1 MRIKVLEVGN
11 VTKEKT
17 YFVYPLKFESN
28 GKTQERKMFSF
39 NTESYKALKDAKPD
53 QVYEVK
59 LEKDQNGY
67 WQWSNVEEATGQAA
81 AQSTGTNRASTFE
94 TPEERARRQVLIVR
108 QNALT
113 NAVTVVAPRADL
125 AVNLEEIEE
134 IARKF
139 EAWVLRD

>member
-17 YFVYPLKFESN
+17 YFVYPLKFESD

-39 NTESYKALKDAKPD
+39 NSDSYKALKDAKPD

-59 LEKDQNGY
+59 LEKDKNGY
-67 WQWSNVEEATGQAA
+67 WQWASVAEVTGSAA
-81 AQSTGTNRASTFE
+81 AASTGTSRASTFE

-113 NAVTVVAPRADL
+113 NAVAVLARGDGAVAIPEVVAL
-125 AVNLEEIEE
+125 AGE
-134 IARKF
+134 F
-139 EAWVLRD
+139 EQWVLRD

>member
-17 YFVYPLKFESN
+17 YFVYPLKFESD

-39 NTESYKALKDAKPD
+39 NSDSYKALKDAKPD

-59 LEKDQNGY
+59 LEKDKNGY
-67 WQWSNVEEATGQAA
+67 WQWASVVEVTGSAA
-81 AQSTGTNRASTFE
+81 AASTGTSRASTFE

-113 NAVTVVAPRADL
+113 NAVAVVARGDL
-125 AVNLEEIEE
+125 AVNLDEIEG
-134 IARKF
+134 IARNF